1 MAKKKKKKEPEISFG
16 LGLGGLF
23 KGIGDFIELVGEMA
37 EKGEREVRR
46 TGKIKGLGKDAIYG
60 YHVRIGPLGKP
71 KIKTFGTVR
80 KTKKGPVIAEKRE
93 PLVDVFEEKDHLR
106 VTAELPGCEKKDVK
120 LNLKGKTLTVSV
132 DKRGRKYY
140 KDVKLPA
147 KTKIS
152 KVTCNNGVLEVKLK
166 KVKK

>member
-1 MAKKKKKKEPEISFG
+1 MPKKKKKEEPEISFG

-46 TGKIKGLGKDAIYG
+46 TGKIEGLGKEAMYG

-71 KIKTFGTVR
+71 EIKTFGTVR
-80 KTKKGPVIAEKRE
+80 KTTKGPVIAEERE

-106 VTAELPGCEKKDVK
+106 VTAELPGCEEKDVK
-120 LNLKGKTLTVSV
+120 LDLKGKILTISV
-132 DKRGRKYY
+132 DKPGRKYY
-140 KDVKLPA
+140 KNIELPA
-147 KTKIS
+147 ETKMD
-152 KVTCNNGVLEVKLK
+152 KVTCKNGVLEVKLEKLK
-166 KVKK
+166 K

>member
-1 MAKKKKKKEPEISFG
+1 MPKKEKKEEPIVSFD

-37 EKGEREVRR
+37 EKGEREVRT
-46 TGKIKGLGKDAIYG
+46 TGEIKGLGKDAIYG

-71 KIKTFGTVR
+71 EIKTFGTVR
-80 KTKKGPVIAEKRE
+80 RTEKGPVIAEKRE

-106 VTAELPGCEKKDVK
+106 VMAELPGCEKKDVK
-120 LNLKGKTLTVSV
+120 LDLKGDTLTISV
-132 DKRGRKYY
+132 DKPDRKYY

-147 KTKIS
+147 ETKIN
-152 KVTCNNGVLEVKLK
+152 KVTCNNGVLEVELK
-166 KVKK
+166 KV